1 MSPYI
6 PIFPLCDN
14 CSLLKNPR
22 LFLGMTSKRPCT
34 ETKHLFWLLKQLDV
48 LGYSQVTV
56 HVTLSGHLP
65 WRPRNLVIREGHCLH
80 HYLDSTFFSLM
91 KMFYTKFS
99 IKRHLFRLLYLK
111 CQKLSSEH
119 WCILIFSKTS
129 YGVESIKY
137 NVSENSASH
146 IVMQIAVNLLGTCMS
161 VSLPRVPDALS
172 VFRIVA
178 HKTGFLFVNACFSIL
193 LILKVVNA

>member
-1 MSPYI
+1 
-6 PIFPLCDN
+6 
-14 CSLLKNPR
+14 
-22 LFLGMTSKRPCT
+22 MT
-34 ETKHLFWLLKQLDV
+34 
-48 LGYSQVTV
+48 
-56 HVTLSGHLP
+56 
-65 WRPRNLVIREGHCLH
+65 REGHCLH

-137 NVSENSASH
+137 NVSENRASH
-146 IVMQIAVNLLGTCMS
+146 IVMQMSSSAVNLSGTCMS

-172 VFRIVA
+172 IFRIVA
-178 HKTGFLFVNACFSIL
+178 HKIVHIACTPKSNKMESNAHI
-193 LILKVVNA
+193 